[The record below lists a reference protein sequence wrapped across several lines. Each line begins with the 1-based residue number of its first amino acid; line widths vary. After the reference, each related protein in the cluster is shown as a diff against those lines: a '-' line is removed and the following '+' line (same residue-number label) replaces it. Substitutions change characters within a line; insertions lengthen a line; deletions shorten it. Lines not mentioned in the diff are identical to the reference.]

1 MKIALIIVSSAAG
14 VEFIYII
21 KCGYAIMSLLNA
33 IKALCSSMGDKG
45 KEIIKKLPVNKRWLK
60 YFD

>member
-45 KEIIKKLPVNKRWLK
+45 KEIMKNLPVNERWLK